1 LFLST
6 MVFGLRKRG
15 SQEEVGSGLFSL
27 RKGRSVISYASTT
40 DAGDVSR
47 FTSQGLWSARSVEDH
62 SVVKPE
68 EAQQEET
75 QQHESKTE
83 THDFLGSSLDR
94 DALGEAFH
102 SELNDKKTEGINA
115 VDSAEGACTSI
126 NSAINAGQ
134 HAFEDEKARLA
145 AQIRREE
152 EASKSLAEHGS
163 CLDRLRKDL
172 EAQASASLDKVV
184 KDNATAQKLETE
196 LAAAESA
203 LKAARAKADE
213 ARSKRIE
220 NVATNTAA
228 VAAADDNVVAMKVQM
243 AATTERH
250 RTTEASLALTRAR
263 MVELREKVAS
273 CEREKDFA
281 LEAMESL
288 SRDHN
293 AAILAKQSA
302 LDLHASSVATLKA
315 HIDDSERRVLGHEAE
330 LRRCQNRAQAA
341 KKLRDLASRSALHD
355 GDRQSFDIA
364 RGNAQTAADQAA
376 VAVDRER
383 QAMKTTQDADQART
397 LELTSA
403 SEKAALS
410 LNQREI
416 ALEAVAARFA
426 TRKNAAFNVRALH
439 TAAVAEH
446 DVVTQEVELLEKRV
460 ADLAEAH
467 AACALKVEDAI
478 RQAADAVRKAAAEE
492 MPLNHAE
499 QAEAIVV
506 QNRETDMTN
515 VRRALE
521 AARLGAKEAEADAA
535 QLMVTRVDAPAVL
548 ADHAL
553 KTADLIQAEM
563 ANVSQCQQC
572 RSSTLAQ
579 LQVDAVN
586 ASAQW
591 DAKREAL
598 NGDLHRAEMALRLA
612 REDLSHHDG
621 VREMFK
627 ECREGGQFAPSSL
640 SALVLTSQP
649 SSRTV
654 QLQGA

>member
-1 LFLST
+1 
-6 MVFGLRKRG
+6 MVFGLKKRG
-15 SQEEVGSGLFSL
+15 TQEDAGGLFSL
-27 RKGRSVISYASTT
+27 RKGRSVISCASTT
-40 DAGDVSR
+40 DPGDVSHLI
-47 FTSQGLWSARSVEDH
+47 SQGLWSVRSVEDH
-62 SVVKPE
+62 SVVKPD
-68 EAQQEET
+68 EAKPEET
-75 QQHESKTE
+75 QQHEAKPQS
-83 THDFLGSSLDR
+83 HDFLGSSLDME
-94 DALGEAFH
+94 ALGEAFH
-102 SELNDKKTEGINA
+102 SELNDKKMEGINA
-115 VDSAEGACTSI
+115 VDNAEGACTSI
-126 NSAINAGQ
+126 NSAIKGGQ
-134 HAFEDEKARLA
+134 SAFEDEKAQLA
-145 AQIRREE
+145 AQVRREE

-163 CLDRLRKDL
+163 CLDGLRKDL
-172 EAQASASLDKVV
+172 EAQASVSRDKVV
-184 KDNATAQKLETE
+184 KDKATAQKLETE

-203 LKAARAKADE
+203 VKAARAKADE
-213 ARSKRIE
+213 ARSKRVE

-228 VAAADDNVVAMKVQM
+228 VAAADDNVVAMTVQM

-281 LEAMESL
+281 VEAMESL

-293 AAILAKQSA
+293 AAIAAKQSA
-302 LDLHASSVATLKA
+302 FDLHASSVATLKA

-355 GDRQSFDIA
+355 GDRQSFDTA
-364 RGNAQTAADQAA
+364 RSNAQIAADQAA
-376 VAVDRER
+376 VAVDSER

-397 LELTSA
+397 VELTSA
-403 SEKAALS
+403 ADKAALG

-426 TRKNAAFNVRALH
+426 TRKKAAFNVRALH

-446 DVVTQEVELLEKRV
+446 EVVSREVELLEKRV
-460 ADLAEAH
+460 ADLTEAQ
-467 AACALKVEDAI
+467 AACALKVEDAV
-478 RQAADAVRKAAAEE
+478 RQAADALCKAAAEE

-506 QNRETDMTN
+506 QNRETDMSN

-521 AARLGAKEAEADAA
+521 AARLGAKEAEADAS
-535 QLMVTRVDAPAVL
+535 QLTVTRVDASAVS
-548 ADHAL
+548 ADHAM
-553 KTADLIQAEM
+553 KTADLVQVEKAS
-563 ANVSQCQQC
+563 VSQCQQG

-579 LQVDAVN
+579 LQVNAVN

-627 ECREGGQFAPSSL
+627 ECREGLQYSPSSL